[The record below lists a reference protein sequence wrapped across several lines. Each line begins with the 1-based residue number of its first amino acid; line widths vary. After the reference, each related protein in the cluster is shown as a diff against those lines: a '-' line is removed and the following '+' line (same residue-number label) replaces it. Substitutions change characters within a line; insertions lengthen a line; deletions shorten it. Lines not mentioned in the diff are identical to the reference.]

1 MAGTSGLIFERGL
14 HMQDD
19 SYVTLPRY
27 PSRLAR
33 WRAEISYAVYDGCQ
47 ALRAWWEKQFFQGS
61 LFGAEGKYLRL
72 RWWLPVAL
80 FLAVCY
86 DMVCIML
93 AIGSDRIV
101 NIGGGTDYLLVLSH
115 IINLFS

>member
-1 MAGTSGLIFERGL
+1 MEQITR
-14 HMQDD
+14 
-19 SYVTLPRY
+19 RY
-27 PSRLAR
+27 PSKIAQ
-33 WRAEISYAVYDGCQ
+33 WRAESRFFLTDIRQAV
-47 ALRAWWEKQFFQGS
+47 RAWWEKQFFQGS
-61 LFGAEGKYLRL
+61 VFGAEGKYLRG

-101 NIGGGTDYLLVLSH
+101 NIGGGTDYLLVLPH